1 MKKLIIYTLLLLGF
15 SSCNKFLDVKP
26 DDQVYEEEVFSNERG
41 FTKALTGVYRAM
53 ASNGLY
59 GRSLKYGVMDL
70 MVGYWNV
77 PADDIVSNDFKNF
90 RYNNGTARGQI
101 DAIWTGLYNAI
112 HQTNIIISYLP
123 NIEGKPNYN
132 IIAGEAYG
140 LRGYLHME
148 ILKIFGPVISQEGIN
163 AIAIPYYLSPT
174 HKPEKYK
181 TAKETL
187 DLIEADLQKAAEL
200 LKEDPIIKIGRTG
213 NQNDPNVGD
222 YSALL
227 DRRGIRMNYY
237 AVKGLLARKSLLAGD
252 SNVAYD
258 RAMEVINELKET
270 EAIRFVTFD
279 DIYDDHKDLRFTSEN
294 LFAVYNNL
302 SYFNFSND
310 FVKGNGHSVA
320 YENNLDKIYESGT
333 GSPYD
338 MRFVWGIDGES
349 EEYFVKFFSP
359 ENESL
364 PALVNHASHELQLM
378 NLPELYF
385 IASEVKIEDNLE
397 EAVSLL
403 QDFRAARG
411 IYDEIPNSSKAE
423 VQQALIDEVR
433 REYIGEGFLFSFYKR
448 KFLPIP
454 VTGKI
459 VQPSLAIYKFPIP
472 LSEDLYNPKP

>member
-77 PADDIVSNDFKNF
+77 QADDIVSNDFKNF

-101 DAIWTGLYNAI
+101 DAIWTGLYNAV

-123 NIEGKPNYN
+123 NIEGKPNYD

-163 AIAIPYYLSPT
+163 AIAIPYYLTPT

-181 TAKETL
+181 TAKEVL

-213 NQNDPNVGD
+213 NQNNPNVGD

-237 AVKGLLARKSLLAGD
+237 AAKGLLARKSLLAGD
-252 SNVAYD
+252 SKVAYD

-279 DIYDDHKDLRFTSEN
+279 DIYDDHKDLRFTPEN

-333 GSPYD
+333 G
-338 MRFVWGIDGES
+338 
-349 EEYFVKFFSP
+349 
-359 ENESL
+359 
-364 PALVNHASHELQLM
+364 
-378 NLPELYF
+378 
-385 IASEVKIEDNLE
+385 
-397 EAVSLL
+397 
-403 QDFRAARG
+403 
-411 IYDEIPNSSKAE
+411 
-423 VQQALIDEVR
+423 
-433 REYIGEGFLFSFYKR
+433 
-448 KFLPIP
+448 
-454 VTGKI
+454 
-459 VQPSLAIYKFPIP
+459 
-472 LSEDLYNPKP
+472 